1 MDRLADLQT
10 FVGVVESGSFSAAAE
25 RLNVAKSAVSRRV
38 AALESRLGVQL
49 FARTTRR
56 LNLTDSGKSFYEHC
70 VRILADLEEA
80 ESAVMQAHGEL
91 RGRLRVALP
100 VSFGLRHMRGP
111 ILEFAGLHPLVE
123 FDLDFNDRRVDLL
136 EEGIDVAIRI
146 GRLSDSSLIARA
158 LFQATTVLCASP
170 HYLEQH
176 GVPRTAADLASHVCL
191 VYSNVRE
198 PDRWVYTDPQG
209 RKGSVKVPV
218 GMHGNSGDFLCD
230 AATAGIG
237 ITLQPTF
244 IAYEAILRGELIT
257 LLTDHQWPHTPA
269 YAVYPPTRH
278 LSYRVRAF
286 IDFLVEQFAGVPY
299 WDEAIT

>member
-176 GVPRTAADLASHVCL
+176 GVPRTRSDWHHRLGFRLTRPASVGFGVPGVPTGAADAS
-191 VYSNVRE
+191 RE
-198 PDRWVYTDPQG
+198 SG
-209 RKGSVKVPV
+209 RPR
-218 GMHGNSGDFLCD
+218 HDARSGTPD
-230 AATAGIG
+230 AAA
-237 ITLQPTF
+237 
-244 IAYEAILRGELIT
+244 A
-257 LLTDHQWPHTPA
+257 
-269 YAVYPPTRH
+269 
-278 LSYRVRAF
+278 
-286 IDFLVEQFAGVPY
+286 
-299 WDEAIT
+299 